1 MAKNYSELMKN
12 VDAAKE
18 VAELAEKF
26 GASAK
31 SAGARGRPDGPRHC
45 GDLDMRIGRDG
56 TWFYH
61 GSPIGRNRL
70 VKLFARVLRRD
81 SEGVYWLE
89 TPAEK
94 GRVEVDDAPFVA
106 VELTVSGA
114 GEGQDL
120 RFRTNLDDAVTAD
133 ADHPIHV
140 TFDPVT
146 GEPSPY
152 IHVRDGLDA
161 LIARPVYYELVALG
175 VEETVEGERLYGV
188 WSRGHFFALGTP
200 ET

>member
-1 MAKNYSELMKN
+1 MKN
-12 VDAAKE
+12 QDAAKAA
-18 VAELAEKF
+18 AELAKNF
-26 GASAK
+26 GPSAEG
-31 SAGARGRPDGPRHC
+31 ANARGGSRGPQLC

-70 VKLFARVLRRD
+70 VKLFAGVLRRD
-81 SEGVYWLE
+81 DDGDFWLE

-94 GRVEVDDAPFVA
+94 GRIEVDDAPFVA
-106 VELTVSGA
+106 VELTASGA
-114 GEGQDL
+114 GEEQDL
-120 RFRTNLDDAVTAD
+120 RFRTNLDEVVTAD

-140 TFDPVT
+140 TFDPNT

-152 IHVRDGLDA
+152 IHLRDGLDA

-175 VEETVEGERLYGV
+175 QEVMVKGERVYGV
-188 WSRGHFFALGTP
+188 WSGGHFFVLGTP
-200 ET
+200 DK

>member
-1 MAKNYSELMKN
+1 
-12 VDAAKE
+12 
-18 VAELAEKF
+18 
-26 GASAK
+26 
-31 SAGARGRPDGPRHC
+31 
-45 GDLDMRIGRDG
+45 MRIGRDG

-89 TPAEK
+89 TPVEK
-94 GRVEVDDAPFVA
+94 GRIEVDDAPFVA

-114 GEGQDL
+114 GEGQGL

-140 TFDPVT
+140 TFDHVT

-175 VEETVEGERLYGV
+175 EEETVEGERLYGV
-188 WSRGHFFALGTP
+188 WSQGHFFVLGTP

>member
-1 MAKNYSELMKN
+1 MENE
-12 VDAAKE
+12 DTAKE
-18 VAELAEKF
+18 AAELAKKF
-26 GASAK
+26 DASAE
-31 SAGARGRPDGPRHC
+31 SADARGRPDGPRPC

-70 VKLFARVLRRD
+70 VKLFAGVLRRD

-94 GRVEVDDAPFVA
+94 GRIEVDDAPFVA
-106 VELTVSGA
+106 VELTVSGV
-114 GEGQDL
+114 GEGQGL
-120 RFRTNLDDAVTAD
+120 GFRTNLDDAVTAD

-140 TFDPVT
+140 TFDQET

-175 VEETVEGERLYGV
+175 EEETVEGERLFGV
-188 WSRGHFFALGTP
+188 WSEGHFFALGTP

>member
-1 MAKNYSELMKN
+1 MENE
-12 VDAAKE
+12 DATKE
-18 VAELAEKF
+18 AAELAKKLELAKKF
-26 GASAK
+26 GADAESADTP
-31 SAGARGRPDGPRHC
+31 GRPDGPRHC
-45 GDLDMRIGRDG
+45 GDLDMRIDRDG

-81 SEGVYWLE
+81 SEGIYWLE
-89 TPAEK
+89 TPVEK
-94 GRVEVDDAPFVA
+94 GRIEVDDAPFVA

-114 GEGQDL
+114 GEGQGL

-175 VEETVEGERLYGV
+175 EEETVEGERLYGV
-188 WSRGHFFALGTP
+188 WSQGHFFALGTP

>member
-1 MAKNYSELMKN
+1 MTRPTIDPTNLAAALGTDTGEPQAPGAGKRREPEL
-12 VDAAKE
+12 
-18 VAELAEKF
+18 
-26 GASAK
+26 
-31 SAGARGRPDGPRHC
+31 C
-45 GDLDMRIGRDG
+45 GDLDMRIARDG

-61 GSPIGRNRL
+61 GSPIGRKQL
-70 VKLFARVLRRD
+70 TKLFSTVLSRD
-81 SEGVYWLE
+81 EDGEYWLT

-94 GRVEVDDAPFVA
+94 GSIVVDDAPFVA

-140 TFDPVT
+140 TFDQET

-175 VEETVEGERLYGV
+175 EEETVEGERLFGV
-188 WSRGHFFALGTP
+188 WSKGHFFALGTP

>member
-1 MAKNYSELMKN
+1 MENE
-12 VDAAKE
+12 DAAKE
-18 VAELAEKF
+18 AAELAKKF
-26 GASAK
+26 GAGVE
-31 SAGARGRPDGPRHC
+31 GADAPGHPDGPQLC
-45 GDLDMRIGRDG
+45 GDLEMRIDRDG

-81 SEGVYWLE
+81 PDGVYWLE

-114 GEGQDL
+114 GEGQEL
-120 RFRTNLDDAVTAD
+120 RFRTNLDDVVTAD

-175 VEETVEGERLYGV
+175 EEETVEGERLYGV
-188 WSRGHFFALGTP
+188 WSQGHFFPLGTG

>member
-1 MAKNYSELMKN
+1 MKN
-12 VDAAKE
+12 EDAAKE
-18 VAELAEKF
+18 AAELAKKF
-26 GASAK
+26 GAGADSAE
-31 SAGARGRPDGPRHC
+31 ARGRPGGPRPC

-70 VKLFARVLRRD
+70 VKLFAHVLRRD
-81 SEGVYWLE
+81 REGVYWLE

-94 GRVEVDDAPFVA
+94 GRIEVDDAPFVA

-114 GEGQDL
+114 GEGQGL
-120 RFRTNLDDAVTAD
+120 CFRTNLDDAVTAD
-133 ADHPIHV
+133 ADHPIHI
-140 TFDPVT
+140 TFDRET

-175 VEETVEGERLYGV
+175 VDETVEDERLYGV
-188 WSRGHFFALGTP
+188 WSKGHFFRLGTP
-200 ET
+200 DT

>member
-1 MAKNYSELMKN
+1 MTNE
-12 VDAAKE
+12 DAAKE
-18 VAELAEKF
+18 AAELAKKLGVSAD
-26 GASAK
+26 GAD
-31 SAGARGRPDGPRHC
+31 ARGGPDGPQLC

-70 VKLFARVLRRD
+70 VKLFAGVLRRD

-89 TPAEK
+89 TPVEK

-120 RFRTNLDDAVTAD
+120 RFRTNLDDVVTAG
-133 ADHPIHV
+133 ADHPIHI
-140 TFDPVT
+140 TFDPTT

-152 IHVRDGLDA
+152 IHLRDGLDA

-175 VEETVEGERLYGV
+175 EEETVAGERLYGV
-188 WSRGHFFALGTP
+188 WSQGHFFPLGTP

>member
-1 MAKNYSELMKN
+1 MENE
-12 VDAAKE
+12 DTAKE
-18 VAELAEKF
+18 AAELAKKF
-26 GASAK
+26 DASAE
-31 SAGARGRPDGPRHC
+31 SADARGRPHGPRLC

-94 GRVEVDDAPFVA
+94 GRIEVDDAPFVA
-106 VELTVSGA
+106 VELTVSGV
-114 GEGQDL
+114 GEGQGL
-120 RFRTNLDDAVTAD
+120 RFRTNLDDVLTAD

-140 TFDPVT
+140 TFDQET

-175 VEETVEGERLYGV
+175 EEETVAGERLYGV
-188 WSRGHFFALGTP
+188 WSQGHFFALGTP

>member
-1 MAKNYSELMKN
+1 M
-12 VDAAKE
+12 
-18 VAELAEKF
+18 
-26 GASAK
+26 
-31 SAGARGRPDGPRHC
+31 
-45 GDLDMRIGRDG
+45 
-56 TWFYH
+56 
-61 GSPIGRNRL
+61 
-70 VKLFARVLRRD
+70 KLFAHVLRRD

-89 TPAEK
+89 TPVEK

-175 VEETVEGERLYGV
+175 EEETVEGERLYGV
-188 WSRGHFFALGTP
+188 WSQGHFFRLGTS

>member
-1 MAKNYSELMKN
+1 MKN
-12 VDAAKE
+12 QDVIKE
-18 VAELAEKF
+18 AAELAKKF
-26 GASAK
+26 GASTD
-31 SAGARGRPDGPRHC
+31 SADARGRPGGPRLC
-45 GDLDMRIGRDG
+45 GDLDLRIGRDG

-70 VKLFARVLRRD
+70 VKLFAGVLRRD
-81 SEGVYWLE
+81 SEVVYCLE
-89 TPAEK
+89 TPVEK

-114 GEGQDL
+114 GERQDL
-120 RFRTNLDDAVTAD
+120 RFRTNVDDAVTAD

-140 TFDPVT
+140 SFDPVT

-175 VEETVEGERLYGV
+175 EEETVEGERLYGV
-188 WSRGHFFALGTP
+188 WSKGHFFPLGTP

>member
-1 MAKNYSELMKN
+1 MKN
-12 VDAAKE
+12 EDAAKKA
-18 VAELAEKF
+18 AELAKKF
-26 GASAK
+26 AASAE
-31 SAGARGRPDGPRHC
+31 SADARGRPDGPRLC

-70 VKLFARVLRRD
+70 VKLFAGVLRRD

-94 GRVEVDDAPFVA
+94 GRIEVDDAPFVA
-106 VELTVSGA
+106 VELTVSGV
-114 GEGQDL
+114 GEGQGL
-120 RFRTNLDDAVTAD
+120 GFRTNLDDAVTAD

-140 TFDPVT
+140 TFDQET

-175 VEETVEGERLYGV
+175 EEETVEGERLYGV
-188 WSRGHFFALGTP
+188 WSKGHFFALGTP

>member
-1 MAKNYSELMKN
+1 MKN
-12 VDAAKE
+12 EDAAKE
-18 VAELAEKF
+18 AAELAKKF
-26 GASAK
+26 GASAE
-31 SAGARGRPDGPRHC
+31 SADARGHPDGPRLC

-94 GRVEVDDAPFVA
+94 GRIEVDDAPFVA
-106 VELTVSGA
+106 VELTVSGV
-114 GEGQDL
+114 GEGQGL
-120 RFRTNLDDAVTAD
+120 RFRTNLDDVLTAD

-140 TFDPVT
+140 TFDQET

-175 VEETVEGERLYGV
+175 EEETVEGERLYGV
-188 WSRGHFFALGTP
+188 WSEGHFFALGTP